1 MKGIVMKRLVVASMF
16 ATLLS
21 VSVWA
26 QDKPEEVRFRVAA
39 DGKAQIEMAQAVAAG
54 PVIEMKTVK
63 GAPYSATAESETIQ
77 MLTDGNRIRNKTTT
91 NIARDSEGRTRR
103 EIVGSTPGV
112 PSSVFINDPVSNVT
126 YSLNPKQ
133 RTATKAEVRR
143 VTVVEKR
150 ATEEEAK
157 AKMATATINGAGGN
171 VAVVT
176 DGQRAEMEQKLR
188 QAKEAAAASGQPV
201 AVGGFGG
208 GGVMV
213 RRNPGQTESLGQQM
227 IEGVLCE
234 GKRTT
239 ITIPANTI
247 GNDQPINIVSEEWY
261 SPELQVQVLTK
272 RTDPRHGETTY
283 RLTNINRS
291 EPARSLFEVPADYTM
306 SDAATPMMKKR
317 VPEER

>member
-1 MKGIVMKRLVVASMF
+1 MKRLVVASMF

-157 AKMATATINGAGGN
+157 AKMATATINGAGGK
-171 VAVVT
+171 VESLDDA
-176 DGQRAEMEQKLR
+176 QRAAMELKMR
-188 QAKEAAAASGQPV
+188 QAAAAASGQPV

-213 RRNPGQTESLGQQM
+213 RRNPGQTESLGQQT

-239 ITIPANTI
+239 ITIPANTM
-247 GNDQPINIVSEEWY
+247 GNDLPINTVLEEWY

-272 RTDPRHGETTY
+272 RTDPRHGETIY
-283 RLTNINRS
+283 RLTNIVRS
-291 EPARSLFEVPADYTM
+291 EPARSLFEVPADYTIKDN
-306 SDAATPMMKKR
+306 SLPLKKWMR
-317 VPEER
+317 EEQK